1 MKYSRV
7 LNVSIVLIILS
18 VIIIGCNNKN
28 QVNEDQIVINN
39 NENQKTQEKL
49 INNLK
54 NQIVKLEE
62 ENNKLNEQ
70 IDALDV
76 NNDNQDKAENEDE
89 DLIYREDRYQDIV
102 GVKSYES
109 DCSLMMF
116 PYSDSEIIGTSP
128 KEVRVISTG
137 TNNLDEKWALVE
149 DLGSIAWNRY
159 GYIKI
164 EGLSDQVEGKFDY
177 DSIDVKMKIGDI
189 KIGEMKEKVI
199 SLYGTDYAVI
209 KDGNG
214 FLITYNDEEGIGL
227 DITLDS
233 RLSRVMGVRTNKE
246 GYLTQEGFGVGDN
259 ALKVCNHYKT
269 IYKYDF
275 SEALYFDLGDM
286 YIMMIQVDTEE
297 LNEASKITRID
308 ILPDW
313 NGIFNTDNQE

>member
-18 VIIIGCNNKN
+18 VIIIGCSNKN

-54 NQIVKLEE
+54 DQIVKLEE

-76 NNDNQDKAENEDE
+76 NNDNQDKAENGDE
-89 DLIYREDRYQDIV
+89 DLIYREDRYQNIV

-286 YIMMIQVDTEE
+286 YIMMIQFDTEE

>member
-1 MKYSRV
+1 MKYRRV
-7 LNVSIVLIILS
+7 LSVSIVLMILL
-18 VIIIGCNNKN
+18 VNITGCNNQN
-28 QVNEDQIVINN
+28 QVNEGQPVINN
-39 NENQKTQEKL
+39 NENHKTQKKMIDE
-49 INNLK
+49 LK
-54 NQIVKLEE
+54 EQVVKLEE
-62 ENNKLNEQ
+62 ENKKLNEQ
-70 IDALDV
+70 IDVLDDNSV
-76 NNDNQDKAENEDE
+76 NQDKSENEDG
-89 DLIYREDRYQDIV
+89 DLIYREDKYQDIV

-128 KEVRVISTG
+128 KEVRIISTG

-177 DSIDVKMKIGDI
+177 DSFDVEMKIGDI
-189 KIGEMKEKVI
+189 KIGDMKEKVI
-199 SLYGTDYAVI
+199 SQYGTDYAVI

-214 FLITYNDEEGIGL
+214 FLIAYNDEEGIGL

-246 GYLTQEGFGVGDN
+246 GYLTQDGFGVGDN
-259 ALKVCNHYKT
+259 ALKVCNHYKA

-275 SEALYFDLGDM
+275 TEALYFDLGNM
-286 YIMMIQVDTEE
+286 YMMMIQIDTEE

-308 ILPDW
+308 IFPDW
-313 NGIFNTDNQE
+313 NGLFNTDNQE